1 MDFIYYIYF
10 RTYSWYKKK
19 GSTTV
24 PETYAAG
31 VLTFMFLF
39 VGLLFCYWL
48 VRLKYLPKPNSM
60 AIIIFI
66 LLPPIIAKTIEWW
79 LKNKIDSF
87 NKKWQKENLMTK
99 KMKGYVITLLALTS
113 LIGLFVIANEFYN
126 LGIN

>member
-1 MDFIYYIYF
+1 
-10 RTYSWYKKK
+10 
-19 GSTTV
+19 
-24 PETYAAG
+24 
-31 VLTFMFLF
+31 
-39 VGLLFCYWL
+39 
-48 VRLKYLPKPNSM
+48 M